1 MFKHMPKIFADCMCA
16 NLLPVEK
23 DDCPSFW
30 IANENWIQM
39 VQLDPTKAS
48 KVIALKSQKYEFE

>member
-1 MFKHMPKIFADCMCA
+1 MCA